1 MSGPEQLS
9 ARIAVAGVRVYQVIV
24 APVLGPACRYEPS
37 CSQYA
42 VEAIGRH
49 GVLRGAWLASKRLA
63 RCRPMGDSGYDP
75 VP

>member
-9 ARIAVAGVRVYQVIV
+9 ARIAVAVVRVYQVIV

-42 VEAIGRH
+42 VEAIERH
-49 GVLRGAWLASKRLA
+49 GVLRGAWRASKRLT
-63 RCRPMGDSGYDP
+63 RCHPMGDSGYDP

>member
-42 VEAIGRH
+42 VEAIERH
-49 GVLRGAWLASKRLA
+49 GVLRGAWLASKRLT
-63 RCRPMGDSGYDP
+63 RCHPMGDSGYDP